1 MGAEGG
7 GEEQGGAEEERREEE
22 EEAYPS
28 VPQKRSE
35 QERQGFLFCFYSNST
50 LHSFAPFSRPING
63 PPLGR
68 HFESQILS
76 TSRPAR
82 ENSALLLA
90 FFLKK
95 KSRSHAQFAVSLPGS
110 PTPSTPSC
118 AQPVFF
124 FGINARSHRHRSP
137 HTSRPRRK
145 AKKYIITMHNNDDTT
160 LKCVYTSPK
169 PRVHT

>member
-35 QERQGFLFCFYSNST
+35 QGRQGFLFCFYSNST

-95 KSRSHAQFAVSLPGS
+95 NHVLMRSLLSACLVPPRQAPPLVPSL
-110 PTPSTPSC
+110 
-118 AQPVFF
+118 FF
-124 FGINARSHRHRSP
+124 FLA
-137 HTSRPRRK
+137 
-145 AKKYIITMHNNDDTT
+145 
-160 LKCVYTSPK
+160 
-169 PRVHT
+169 